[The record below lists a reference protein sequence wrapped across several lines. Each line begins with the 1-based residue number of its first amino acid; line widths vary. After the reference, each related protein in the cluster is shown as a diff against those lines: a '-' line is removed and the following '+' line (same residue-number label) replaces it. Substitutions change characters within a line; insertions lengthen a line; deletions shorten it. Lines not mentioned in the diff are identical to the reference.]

1 MKLKKIFNISTI
13 IVIIDQII
21 KFLITANFNV
31 DEGVLLIPVFFSIV
45 RVHNT
50 GAAWSI
56 MSENTLILILLSLV
70 ALVAIYF
77 FFIKNNKLGKIES
90 ITIGVLIGGILGN
103 LIDRVFRGYVV
114 DYLFFQIFEYNFPV
128 FNFAD
133 ICIVISAI
141 VLLFLQLRGSRENEN
156 NKNQ

>member
-1 MKLKKIFNISTI
+1 
-13 IVIIDQII
+13 
-21 KFLITANFNV
+21 
-31 DEGVLLIPVFFSIV
+31 
-45 RVHNT
+45 
-50 GAAWSI
+50 

-90 ITIGVLIGGILGN
+90 ITIGALIGGILGN

>member
-31 DEGVLLIPVFFSIV
+31 DEGVLLIPGFFSIV